1 MNGPKSPSGGDGSQ
15 VGTDLWRA
23 SSLDVYLRGRL
34 KKSPRPRQ
42 LPEEGAGAADST
54 GLAQFESA
62 YHRFRI
68 GLDDPKQRRCRTGGP
83 PTALLV
89 LLHRVQREAESP
101 SDIVPESAPTLP
113 GAPEPVPARA
123 AGAQAPRSPTHRRS
137 THRRPRTPA
146 LRSLLRWAEAALPTR
161 PTASPCLCQPGCV
174 AR

>member
-1 MNGPKSPSGGDGSQ
+1 MVALTQPSCHN
-15 VGTDLWRA
+15 
-23 SSLDVYLRGRL
+23 RL
-34 KKSPRPRQ
+34 KSLNSFSVSLLGNRRDRGGR
-42 LPEEGAGAADST
+42 PEEGAGAADST
-54 GLAQFESA
+54 GLAQSESA
-62 YHRFRI
+62 HDRFRI

-137 THRRPRTPA
+137 T
-146 LRSLLRWAEAALPTR
+146 
-161 PTASPCLCQPGCV
+161 
-174 AR
+174 